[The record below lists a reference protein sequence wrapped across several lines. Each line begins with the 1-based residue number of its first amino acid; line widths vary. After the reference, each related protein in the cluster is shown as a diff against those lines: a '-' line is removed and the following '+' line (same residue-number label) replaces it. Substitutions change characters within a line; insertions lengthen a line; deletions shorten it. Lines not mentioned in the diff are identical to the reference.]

1 MVRAGCLGGG
11 VVNWRDWDYDPGFV
25 EAERATMR
33 RSLVESIGDEFAKCL
48 TDGRLAEVVA
58 DWPGE
63 APAEVTS

>member
-1 MVRAGCLGGG
+1 
-11 VVNWRDWDYDPGFV
+11 VNWRDWDWCFDYFNP

-63 APAEVTS
+63 APVEVAS

>member
-1 MVRAGCLGGG
+1 VNDWHDWGWNPFAGEHIC
-11 VVNWRDWDYDPGFV
+11 
-25 EAERATMR
+25 EERATMR

-63 APAEVTS
+63 APVEVAG